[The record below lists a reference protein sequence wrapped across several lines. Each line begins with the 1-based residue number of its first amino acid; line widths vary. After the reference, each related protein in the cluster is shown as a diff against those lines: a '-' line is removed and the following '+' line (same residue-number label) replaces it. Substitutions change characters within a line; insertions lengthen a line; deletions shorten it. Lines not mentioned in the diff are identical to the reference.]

1 MILQKGGL
9 MGAVYTAF
17 TAGLLCI
24 ITQLSAVPQRSFTI
38 SGMLLLLIPAIAFV
52 YVLLTFYRFCGAAR

>member
-1 MILQKGGL
+1 

-24 ITQLSAVPQRSFTI
+24 FTQLSAVPHRSFSV
-38 SGMLLLLIPAIAFV
+38 SGMLLLVIPAIAFL

>member
-1 MILQKGGL
+1 

-24 ITQLSAVPQRSFTI
+24 VAQLSAVPHRSFSI
-38 SGMLLLLIPAIAFV
+38 SGMLLLVIPAIAFV

>member
-1 MILQKGGL
+1 

-24 ITQLSAVPQRSFTI
+24 VAQLSAVPHRSFSV
-38 SGMLLLLIPAIAFV
+38 SGMLLLVIPAIAFV

>member
-1 MILQKGGL
+1 

-24 ITQLSAVPQRSFTI
+24 ALLLSAVPHRSI
-38 SGMLLLLIPAIAFV
+38 NVSAMLLLVIPAIAFV